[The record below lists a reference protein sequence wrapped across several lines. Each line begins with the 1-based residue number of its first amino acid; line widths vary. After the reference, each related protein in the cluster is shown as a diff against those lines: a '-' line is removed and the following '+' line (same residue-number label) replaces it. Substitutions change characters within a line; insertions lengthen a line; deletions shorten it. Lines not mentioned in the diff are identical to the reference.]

1 MCHFVTIP
9 KRYAQLV
16 SHAICAENASELA
29 AKGNKV
35 KWGALQ
41 DVRELQELLMR
52 DARSVEVQPVQRA
65 QLARAYKELEELEL
79 RLKMK
84 PAPKPIDVTVKP
96 RKQQAS
102 SGFSESPA
110 QAKPKRAKVQ
120 PSPPIVAS
128 DTPTDSVPPN
138 NSKS

>member
-1 MCHFVTIP
+1 MG
-9 KRYAQLV
+9 L
-16 SHAICAENASELA
+16 AICAENASELA

-110 QAKPKRAKVQ
+110 QAKPKRAQKVQVQ
-120 PSPPIVAS
+120 PSHPIVAS
-128 DTPTDSVPPN
+128 DTPTGSGVEN